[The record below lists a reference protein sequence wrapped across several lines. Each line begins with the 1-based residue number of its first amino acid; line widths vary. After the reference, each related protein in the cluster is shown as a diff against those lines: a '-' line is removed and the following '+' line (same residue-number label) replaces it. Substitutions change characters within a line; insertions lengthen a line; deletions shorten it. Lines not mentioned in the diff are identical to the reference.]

1 MELERDDLLNIYYY
15 MRLSRSIEDRIRK
28 LYLQGKIVGGVY
40 CSDGHEG
47 ISVGAAYALK
57 KDDVA
62 APLHRD
68 MGLHLVRGM
77 TPRRIIAQ
85 YLGRRTGPMRG
96 RDGNVH
102 TGDLSL
108 GTIAMSSMLGTSIP
122 VAAGAALAFKIRGE
136 PRVAITFIGDGGS
149 NTGDFHEG
157 MNFAAVLKVPV
168 VVICE
173 NNQFAYSTPVE
184 KSLAIADI
192 AVRAQGYGMPGVT
205 VDGNDVLAVYEATH
219 EAVERARAGGGPTFV
234 EAKTMRMRGHS
245 EHDDASYVP
254 KGLLAEWAKRDP
266 IQRLEARLREQE
278 IVDDS
283 LVAEV
288 GRRIERELDAAVE
301 WAENSPFP
309 DPGELTEGV
318 YKTPLPPLRVKPRKA
333 AKL

>member
-1 MELERDDLLNIYYY
+1 MELERDDLLDIYYF
-15 MRLSRSIEDRIRK
+15 MRLSRAIEDRIRK

-47 ISVGAAYALK
+47 ISVGAGYALAK
-57 KDDVA
+57 EDVA

-68 MGLHLVRGM
+68 MGFHLVRGM
-77 TPRRIIAQ
+77 TPRRILAQ

-108 GTIAMSSMLGTSIP
+108 GTVAMSSMLGTSIP
-122 VAAGAALAFKIRGE
+122 LAAGMALAFKIRGE
-136 PRVAITFIGDGGS
+136 PRVAMTFIGDGGS

-157 MNFAAVLKVPV
+157 MNFAAVLKVPL

-173 NNQFAYSTPVE
+173 NNQFAYSTPLN

-192 AVRAQGYGMPGVT
+192 SVRAQAYGIPGLT
-205 VDGNDVLAVYEATH
+205 VDGNDVLAVYEAAK
-219 EAVERARAGGGPTFV
+219 EAVERARRGEGPSFI

-245 EHDDASYVP
+245 EHDDAFYVP
-254 KGLLAEWAKRDP
+254 KDLLAEWAKRDP
-266 IQRLEARLREQE
+266 IDRFEARLREAGVFDE
-278 IVDDS
+278 SVK
-283 LVAEV
+283 AEV

-318 YKTPLPPLRVKPRKA
+318 YKPPLPPLRVKPRKA
-333 AKL
+333 ARL